1 MRVTRLSALRTGRLS
16 PQVDTSGTNFYQLL
30 FGPQGHSV
38 ARRNNLMK
46 NPNDLTENG
55 TPVVVIQSSTSP
67 HTPRRTNGRIISGF
81 HSNCSNA
88 ILLQLYFEF
97 TNVDP

>member
-16 PQVDTSGTNFYQLL
+16 PQVDTPGTNFYQLL

-38 ARRNNLMK
+38 AGRNNLIK
-46 NPNDLTENG
+46 NSNDLTENR
-55 TPVVVIQSSTSP
+55 TPVAVIQSCTPP
-67 HTPRRTNGRIISGF
+67 HTPQLANGRIISGF